1 MRSSNGAILEEL
13 FTVEQAAAIL
23 QLTPKTIKDWL
34 RAGKLAGY
42 KMGRLWRVREAD
54 LEALIQASRVLCA
67 REE

>member
-1 MRSSNGAILEEL
+1 MDEL
-13 FTVEQAAAIL
+13 LTTEQAAAIL

-34 RAGKLAGY
+34 RAGKLTGY
-42 KMGRLWRVREAD
+42 KMGRLWRVTEAA